1 MKRLGLKIVGVVV
14 IAIFLLQSSVIFAAT
29 SEQNKLNS
37 EKNKIDSDKK
47 QSEEELKKVQ
57 AEKSETVK
65 EVEELSTQISNYES
79 QIEELDGQ
87 IAGLN
92 TKIEE
97 SEQKLQKAQENYT
110 KQEDLLEARLVA
122 TYEAGETSYLDFILS
137 SASITELISNYYLV
151 TEVATSDTE
160 LLEKIQKQKQEI
172 EEAKK
177 ELEVDKQELA
187 TSKASKQSVSS
198 QLQTAKK
205 QKNAQVAKLSED
217 EKEIQEH
224 IEELRTASVQ
234 IEKELIEAQK
244 RYQAQIDE
252 LNKNKPSGGNGSSN
266 NGGSSSGG
274 NYTGGGSGTLQRPVS
289 SGTIT
294 ATMYYSNGSYHGALD
309 YGVPIG
315 TPVYA
320 AADGVVIKTANLTT
334 SYGTYVVIQHAG
346 GLQTWYAHGTSG
358 SICVSGGQTVSR
370 GQQIMKSGNS
380 GKSSGPHL
388 HFEVRVAPYNY
399 NTCRVDPRNYF

>member
-1 MKRLGLKIVGVVV
+1 MKKIGLKIIGVLI
-14 IAIFLLQSSVIFAAT
+14 IAIFLLQSNIAIAT
-29 SEQNKLNS
+29 SSEVKSLQN
-37 EKNKIDSDKK
+37 EKNEINNDKK
-47 QSEEELKKVQ
+47 EAEANLKEVQ
-57 AEKSETVK
+57 AQKSETVK
-65 EVEELSTQISNYES
+65 QVEELSTQISDYEA
-79 QIEELDGQ
+79 QIETLDNQ
-87 IAGLN
+87 IAELN

-97 SEQKLQKAQENYT
+97 SQKQLEKAQEDYT
-110 KQEDLLEARLVA
+110 KQEELLEARLVA

-137 SASITELISNYYLV
+137 SDSITDLISNYYLV

-160 LLEKIQKQKQEI
+160 LLEKIQKQKEEI

-177 ELEVDKQELA
+177 TLEGSKQELN
-187 TSKASKQSVSS
+187 TSKASKQNVTT

-205 QKNAQVAKLSED
+205 EKDQQVAKLSED

-224 IEELRTASVQ
+224 IEELRAASTQ
-234 IEKELIEAQK
+234 IEKEIKAAQERYAKEIE
-244 RYQAQIDE
+244 E
-252 LNKNKPSGGNGSSN
+252 LNKKNNSNSSSEGSSS
-266 NGGSSSGG
+266 NGGSY
-274 NYTGGGSGTLQRPVS
+274 NGGGSGVLQRPVS

-309 YGVPIG
+309 YGVPVG

-320 AADGVVIKTANLTT
+320 AADGVVITTANLTT

-346 GLQTWYAHGTSG
+346 GLQSWYAHGTSG
-358 SICVSGGQTVSR
+358 SICVSPGQTVSR
-370 GQQIMKSGNS
+370 GQQIMKSGNT
-380 GKSSGPHL
+380 GKSFGPHL